1 MVVNLCGE
9 RNIKCL
15 LTKENLGEKSISKN
29 ILRDGN
35 FAFVMPVMVVVDMIT
50 LGVQNVAL
58 VKAPEKS
65 DTNLKNKFSLFT
77 I

>member
-1 MVVNLCGE
+1 
-9 RNIKCL
+9 
-15 LTKENLGEKSISKN
+15 
-29 ILRDGN
+29 
-35 FAFVMPVMVVVDMIT
+35 MPVMVVVDMIT